1 MRNLP
6 KIISETEIGKKIN
19 VKILRNGSEKIFNV
33 LRAQIPEDSSKKS
46 DSNLKSKKS
55 DENEIEETSKEIGLS
70 VKNLSSDFIK
80 NNLAKLNISSGI
92 IVSKIENNS
101 IAANSGIMKGDI
113 IMQIDMKHVK
123 NIDEFRMIL
132 KNSLENDKNSLLFLI
147 YRSGHKIFV
156 PVQMK

>member
-1 MRNLP
+1 ML
-6 KIISETEIGKKIN
+6 
-19 VKILRNGSEKIFNV
+19 
-33 LRAQIPEDSSKKS
+33 
-46 DSNLKSKKS
+46 
-55 DENEIEETSKEIGLS
+55 
-70 VKNLSSDFIK
+70 NLSSDFIK